1 MRKPVTLL
9 ILATVTLTGC
19 ATVSESRFNPLNW
32 FGSSQPDPSAMNP
45 ADAEVNPLIPA
56 RRLSLFQNNQ
66 PEAFAG
72 RPIAEITEL
81 LVERR
86 PGGAIIRATGQASR
100 VGPFDV
106 RLITDET
113 DDDPTTLV
121 LDLKALQQAGP
132 RNVGPLARQ
141 VTVAR
146 WITDQELRAVRTI
159 TVRGAN
165 NARTV
170 RR

>member
-1 MRKPVTLL
+1 MRKLL
-9 ILATVTLTGC
+9 ILATVALTGC
-19 ATVSESRFNPLNW
+19 AAINESRFNPLNW
-32 FGSSQPDPSAMNP
+32 FGRSQPDPAAMDVAN
-45 ADAEVNPLIPA
+45 AEVNPLIP
-56 RRLSLFQNNQ
+56 RRRVSFFMNNQ

-106 RLITDET
+106 RLIADEAASV
-113 DDDPTTLV
+113 DGTLV
-121 LDLKALQQAGP
+121 FDLKALQQAGP
-132 RNVGPLARQ
+132 RSTNPLARQ
-141 VTVAR
+141 VTVGR
-146 WITDQELRAVRTI
+146 WITDQDLRGIRAI

>member
-9 ILATVTLTGC
+9 ILATVALTGC
-19 ATVSESRFNPLNW
+19 AAINESRFNPLNW
-32 FGSSQPDPSAMNP
+32 FGSSQPDPAAMDVAN
-45 ADAEVNPLIPA
+45 AEVNPLIPQ
-56 RRLSLFQNNQ
+56 RRISIFRSSQ
-66 PEAFAG
+66 PEAFQG
-72 RPIAEITEL
+72 QPVAEITEL

-100 VGPFDV
+100 AGPFDV
-106 RLITDET
+106 RLIADTTGE
-113 DDDPTTLV
+113 DPSALV
-121 LDLKALQQAGP
+121 LDLKALQSLGP
-132 RNVGPLARQ
+132 RNVGPRARQ

-146 WITDQELRAVRTI
+146 WITDQDLRGIRAI
-159 TVRGAN
+159 TVRGAT

>member
-1 MRKPVTLL
+1 MRKLL
-9 ILATVTLTGC
+9 ILATVALTGC
-19 ATVSESRFNPLNW
+19 AAINESRFNPLNW
-32 FGSSQPDPSAMNP
+32 FGSSQPDPAAMDV
-45 ADAEVNPLIPA
+45 ATAEVNPLIPA
-56 RRLSLFQNNQ
+56 RRVSIFRNSQ

-106 RLITDET
+106 RLIADDTNTD
-113 DDDPTTLV
+113 PSALV

-132 RNVGPLARQ
+132 RNTGPLARQ

-146 WITDQELRAVRTI
+146 WITDQELQGIRSI
-159 TVRGAN
+159 TVRGAT

>member
-1 MRKPVTLL
+1 MRKLM
-9 ILATVTLTGC
+9 ILATVALTGC
-19 ATVSESRFNPLNW
+19 AAINESRFNPLNW
-32 FGSSQPDPSAMNP
+32 FGRSQPDPAAMDVAN
-45 ADAEVNPLIPA
+45 AEVNPLIP
-56 RRLSLFQNNQ
+56 RRRVSFFMNNQ

-106 RLITDET
+106 RLIADEAASV
-113 DDDPTTLV
+113 DGTLV
-121 LDLKALQQAGP
+121 FDLKALQQAGP
-132 RNVGPLARQ
+132 RSTNPLARQ
-141 VTVAR
+141 VTVGR
-146 WITDQELRAVRTI
+146 WITDQDLRGIRAI